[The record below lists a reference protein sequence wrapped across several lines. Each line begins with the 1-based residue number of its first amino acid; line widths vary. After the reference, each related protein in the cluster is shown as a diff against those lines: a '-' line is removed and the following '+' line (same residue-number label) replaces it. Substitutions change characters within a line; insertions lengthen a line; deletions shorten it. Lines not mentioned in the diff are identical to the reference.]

1 MSSSKSKRSRPLF
14 TTLMWFNLVAGLLAI
29 GIGCWLVLASQ
40 FSYSS
45 SIAAE
50 AISKYVNFEM
60 PHKEQIWLVNHAY
73 LFLLIIGILTITVG
87 FFMLWNAADIFL
99 LITNVGKN
107 IPVIR
112 DYKKHVKEEMVTLA
126 NGEATPENG
135 KKY

>member
-1 MSSSKSKRSRPLF
+1 
-14 TTLMWFNLVAGLLAI
+14 
-29 GIGCWLVLASQ
+29 
-40 FSYSS
+40 
-45 SIAAE
+45 
-50 AISKYVNFEM
+50 M

-112 DYKKHVKEEMVTLA
+112 DYKKHVKEEIATLA